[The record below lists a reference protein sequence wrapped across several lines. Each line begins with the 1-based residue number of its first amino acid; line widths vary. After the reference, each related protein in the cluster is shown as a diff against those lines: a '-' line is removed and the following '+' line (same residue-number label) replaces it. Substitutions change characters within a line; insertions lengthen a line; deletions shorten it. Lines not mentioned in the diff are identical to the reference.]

1 MNTPFTTART
11 TVRTTVRITA
21 FFAAAVVT
29 TVLLGSQF
37 GLAGR
42 YDAEAAA
49 VLASQ
54 PAGSPVAGAPVQ
66 RKAG

>member
-1 MNTPFTTART
+1 MNTTSQATRFS
-11 TVRTTVRITA
+11 A
-21 FFAAAVVT
+21 FFAAAAVT

-54 PAGSPVAGAPVQ
+54 PAGGPVALALVQ